1 VVLPHHLLP
10 VQVCSAFEQAVRC
23 VCCPINHNYEML
35 STYMANDF
43 EYLKK
48 ALGLRRKDL
57 RTELRSAKRK
67 SRVRAL
73 RSLFFLSLWLL
84 AYLVFVWCACNAA
97 HRRRAPAAFEQS
109 GQPLLLQEERV
120 PGTKLTREGEAASH
134 MRPC

>member
-1 VVLPHHLLP
+1 MLSGTVVIPHRRLFP
-10 VQVCSAFEQAVRC
+10 VQVCSAFELAVRC
-23 VCCPINHNYEML
+23 VCCPINHNYEMI

-73 RSLFFLSLWLL
+73 RSASLSFLFLSLWLL
-84 AYLVFVWCACNAA
+84 AYHVFVCDLVCV
-97 HRRRAPAAFEQS
+97 QCS
-109 GQPLLLQEERV
+109 SSSKSSSSV
-120 PGTKLTREGEAASH
+120 
-134 MRPC
+134 

>member
-1 VVLPHHLLP
+1 MVLPHHLLP
-10 VQVCSAFEQAVRC
+10 VQVCSAFELAVRC

-73 RSLFFLSLWLL
+73 RSLSLWLL
-84 AYLVFVWCACNAA
+84 AYLVFVCDLVCVQCSSSWK
-97 HRRRAPAAFEQS
+97 S
-109 GQPLLLQEERV
+109 SSSV
-120 PGTKLTREGEAASH
+120 
-134 MRPC
+134 